1 MTLNEQELSVL
12 NLVTTQARSID
23 EVLREATIEPSRALA
38 TLTILEMKRM
48 VKRLPGG
55 MLVRL
60 T

>member
-1 MTLNEQELSVL
+1 ML
-12 NLVTTQARSID
+12 NLVTTQARSVD
-23 EVLREATIEPSRALA
+23 EVVREATIEPSRVLA